1 MDHFRFTRRT
11 QPMSKIGLY
20 KTCKRCFHFKKKGE
34 YIDSYKMC
42 QKCSIEHDRAHYFF
56 ILQQLSN
63 VPGLTHIYRRIL
75 FKYL

>member
-42 QKCSIEHDRAHYFF
+42 Q
-56 ILQQLSN
+56 N
-63 VPGLTHIYRRIL
+63 YR
-75 FKYL
+75 FAQE